1 MMTHICGKSTY
12 SGVCVY
18 CVVVLGGTRK
28 YNNQLPSLMMLTL
41 PILPCHCCPLS
52 CPSLPPSTSLQPIRP
67 LPSSSPFLLPSS
79 PSFTCLPLP
88 LYSPFSGFC
97 PRSFFPPSVSHSE
110 PSLFIPQFIG
120 VLFLL
125 YFFIFC
131 TLSPLILPSF
141 LSLFNISLPRSSF
154 LSPHQ
159 SSQTFSASC
168 SYATLPCPPFS
179 SLPSAS
185 NHYSTCIFLF
195 FMFKGSKNI
204 LQTLWSLS

>member
-1 MMTHICGKSTY
+1 MMTHICGRSTY

-18 CVVVLGGTRK
+18 CVLGGTRK

-120 VLFLL
+120 GLFLL

-131 TLSPLILPSF
+131 TLSPLTLPSF
-141 LSLFNISLPRSSF
+141 LSLALQHFSTSF
-154 LSPHQ
+154 L
-159 SSQTFSASC
+159 FS
-168 SYATLPCPPFS
+168 FS
-179 SLPSAS
+179 SPFLP
-185 NHYSTCIFLF
+185 NLLCFLF
-195 FMFKGSKNI
+195 LRYSPLPPVFIPSFC
-204 LQTLWSLS
+204 LQPLFNLYFFVLFV